1 MKTISIPEEL
11 HKKILALKIQEETKT
26 SAELIE
32 KLYMEYRKKK
42 LQELSDLFRKR
53 MKEKEISFDQL
64 LKKSKEIRKEISDE
78 WFPD

>member
-1 MKTISIPEEL
+1 MKTISLPEEL
-11 HKKILALKIQEETKT
+11 HKKILELKIQEETKT

-53 MKEKEISFDQL
+53 NIF
-64 LKKSKEIRKEISDE
+64 
-78 WFPD
+78 

>member
-1 MKTISIPEEL
+1 MKTISLPEEL
-11 HKKILALKIQEETKT
+11 HKKILELKIQEETKT

-78 WFPD
+78 WFSD

>member
-1 MKTISIPEEL
+1 MKTISLPEEL
-11 HKKILALKIQEETKT
+11 HKKILELKIQEETKT